1 MFPQDIDEK
10 DRLSVTM
17 ESSSNIKGKFI
28 ASVSYKSNKY
38 LHADIESGQTLSI
51 GYPYRIFL
59 TMASETGKSD
69 NADFKLSIKYVKF
82 DPNSKEKSV

>member
-1 MFPQDIDEK
+1 MFPQDIGSK

-38 LHADIESGQTLSI
+38 LHASIETGQTLSI

-59 TMASETGKSD
+59 TMSSETGNSNK
-69 NADFKLSIKYVKF
+69 ADFKLNVKYVKF
-82 DPNSKEKSV
+82 DPNAKEKTV